1 MCDPTEGRRC
11 GTADRAQYDGCRRV
25 GHGDNFCLMQLTCD
39 TTKKWVG
46 DVYPP
51 HIDTIIPGQ
60 YGGGDLGAGLVHPAT
75 SSTDVSRA
83 GGPREPVGAAAPD
96 TTYFVLI
103 GIAVVFAFIAAVAA
117 VSR

>member
-1 MCDPTEGRRC
+1 
-11 GTADRAQYDGCRRV
+11 
-25 GHGDNFCLMQLTCD
+25 MQLTCD

-75 SSTDVSRA
+75 SSTDVSA
-83 GGPREPVGAAAPD
+83 GGGPENGAGSRDGAGTD

>member
-1 MCDPTEGRRC
+1 
-11 GTADRAQYDGCRRV
+11 
-25 GHGDNFCLMQLTCD
+25 MQLTCD

-75 SSTDVSRA
+75 SSTDVSRS
-83 GGPREPVGAAAPD
+83 GPGSGSREADGTAAPD

>member
-1 MCDPTEGRRC
+1 
-11 GTADRAQYDGCRRV
+11 
-25 GHGDNFCLMQLTCD
+25 MQLTCD

-75 SSTDVSRA
+75 SSTDVGRA
-83 GGPREPVGAAAPD
+83 EPATGPGPGTGTD

-117 VSR
+117 MSR